1 MPARRRIS
9 AGRVTLGR
17 REWVLETRDGS
28 TVRMKAVDA
37 PGESRAKPEFDDVV
51 AEARRTGRP
60 AHAIAREIHAIAS
73 KETE

>member
-1 MPARRRIS
+1 
-9 AGRVTLGR
+9 
-17 REWVLETRDGS
+17 
-28 TVRMKAVDA
+28 MKTVDA